1 MSNEGV
7 DGVVQV
13 QGAPQ
18 QQTVL
23 PPQLRDHDGHQSAGE
38 RLETQDNRQDI
49 TTPEAGRWDP
59 LGGSWWSGTAPGT
72 HRVPGLPHRN
82 LAGQDV
88 QVLPGLAEV
97 PELNTEESVS
107 RHVLRIRVP
116 VHGSCPGFLWS
127 LLTLLLPEPQ
137 HVTTRICLTFDS
149 SATHS
154 GMPVKLTLTEL
165 SWLDV
170 ARTNSLSGCQ
180 SRPWIL
186 DR

>member
-1 MSNEGV
+1 MDAWTLTFFLWSPLKLQDHVVMSHEGV
-7 DGVVQV
+7 DRVVQV

-59 LGGSWWSGTAPGT
+59 LSGSWWSGTASGT

-97 PELNTEESVS
+97 PELNTE
-107 RHVLRIRVP
+107 RRVCEQTCP
-116 VHGSCPGFLWS
+116 QDQGSCPRFLS
-127 LLTLLLPEPQ
+127 RVPLVPPDAAAYRATACDHEEP
-137 HVTTRICLTFDS
+137 FD
-149 SATHS
+149 
-154 GMPVKLTLTEL
+154 L
-165 SWLDV
+165 
-170 ARTNSLSGCQ
+170 
-180 SRPWIL
+180 
-186 DR
+186 